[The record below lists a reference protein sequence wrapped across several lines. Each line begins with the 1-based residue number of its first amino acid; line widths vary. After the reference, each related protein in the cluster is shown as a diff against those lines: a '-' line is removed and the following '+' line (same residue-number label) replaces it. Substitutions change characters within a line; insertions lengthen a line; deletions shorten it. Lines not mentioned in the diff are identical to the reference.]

1 MEQLHFGSDLRFSSF
16 PPVDGGGSH
25 CSLCL
30 CWSRKEN
37 NNKAFYSAGYKTY
50 SLFHLGKTLVWFS
63 AVAVL
68 TEQLKT
74 PFPSFLLA
82 AQIPSTKR
90 S

>member
-25 CSLCL
+25 WSLCL
-30 CWSRKEN
+30 CYSRKEI
-37 NNKAFYSAGYKTY
+37 NNKAFYSAGLKTY
-50 SLFHLGKTLVWFS
+50 SLLQLGKTLVWFC

-68 TEQLKT
+68 TEHLKT
-74 PFPSFLLA
+74 PFPSLVLA